1 MTNSTMQQAVKAAFD
16 TAAVKAA
23 AIAFHASEIQG
34 DEAVKTVA
42 KALTERPTFT
52 LWNLVSTQ
60 WQGDYKAAAKCS
72 EDASRKAWSRLAAR
86 MNKNYGLEKPAAVTV
101 DSKKKAAARA
111 EDTKAVKAV
120 LAKHK
125 GDSAAIMKEAAAAFE
140 LGKAQEARTLQK
152 AAMHAAAA
160 ADKAVKEKQAA
171 RWIAVD
177 KAVKAAKKAARLQLL
192 ESLERML
199 GIATKAAAKKVK

>member
-1 MTNSTMQQAVKAAFD
+1 MQQAVKAAFD
-16 TAAVKAA
+16 SVAVKQA
-23 AIAFHASEIQG
+23 AIAFHASEVQA
-34 DEAVKTVA
+34 DESVKAV
-42 KALTERPTFT
+42 ALAMGTKPTFT

-60 WQGDYKAAAKCS
+60 WQSDYKAAAKCS

-86 MNKNYGLEKPAAVTV
+86 MNKNYGLEKPTAVTV

-171 RWIAVD
+171 RWVAVD

-199 GIATKAAAKKVK
+199 GIATKAAATKTK

>member
-1 MTNSTMQQAVKAAFD
+1 MSNNTMQQAVKAAFD
-16 TAAVKAA
+16 SAAVKAA
-23 AIAFHASEIQG
+23 AIAFHASEIQA
-34 DEAVKTVA
+34 DESVKTVA
-42 KALTERPTFT
+42 LAMGTKPTFT

-60 WQGDYKAAAKCS
+60 WQSDYKAAAKCS

-86 MNKNYGLEKPAAVTV
+86 MNKNYGLEKPAAVTAE
-101 DSKKKAAARA
+101 SKKKAAARA

-120 LAKHK
+120 LQKHK

-140 LGKAQEARTLQK
+140 LGKASEARTLQK
-152 AAMHAAAA
+152 AAMQAASE
-160 ADKAVKEKQAA
+160 ADKAVKVKQAA
-171 RWIAVD
+171 RWTAVD

-199 GIATKAAAKKVK
+199 GIVTKAAKKVTK

>member
-1 MTNSTMQQAVKAAFD
+1 MTTMQQAVKAAFD
-16 TAAVKAA
+16 TVAVKAA
-23 AIAFHASEIQG
+23 AVAFYASEVQA
-34 DEAVKTVA
+34 DESVKA
-42 KALTERPTFT
+42 IALAMGTKPTFT

-86 MNKNYGLEKPAAVTV
+86 MNKNYGLEKPPALTA
-101 DSKKKAAARA
+101 DSKKKQAARA

-120 LAKHK
+120 LANHK

-152 AAMHAAAA
+152 AAMQAAAA
-160 ADKAVKEKQAA
+160 ADKAMKEKQAA
-171 RWIAVD
+171 RWLAVD

-199 GIATKAAAKKVK
+199 GIATKAAAKKVTK